1 MEDNRLI
8 DCGGMVVGEEAF
20 VTSNPRIYHRSLL
33 VVIIPLSDAQKM
45 YESEVQ
51 KDFKFMLAVKVRR
64 LNRTT
69 QKRIRDFCGG
79 GIHSHTHLKTTPILQ
94 FCCMLEVHLKHHYDS
109 L

>member
-1 MEDNRLI
+1 MT
-8 DCGGMVVGEEAF
+8 F
-20 VTSNPRIYHRSLL
+20 NPRIYHRSLL

-79 GIHSHTHLKTTPILQ
+79 GIHSHTHFKNHTHITVLLYARGIPITPL
-94 FCCMLEVHLKHHYDS
+94 
-109 L
+109 